1 MFAIVVMSGCP
12 NLILRLTSLQNIKPT
27 RKGDKIKTDKIFEQ
41 NLTRILIFLTKKI
54 KSMKRILFCLQ
65 TC

>member
-27 RKGDKIKTDKIFEQ
+27 REGDKIKTDKIFTQ
-41 NLTRILIFLTKKI
+41 MILNIYI
-54 KSMKRILFCLQ
+54 I
-65 TC
+65 TCTNTGSI